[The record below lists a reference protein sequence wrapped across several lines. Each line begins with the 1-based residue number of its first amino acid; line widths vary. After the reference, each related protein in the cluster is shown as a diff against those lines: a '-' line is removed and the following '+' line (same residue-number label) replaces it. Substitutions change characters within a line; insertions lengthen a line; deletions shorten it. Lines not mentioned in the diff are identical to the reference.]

1 MSATGLAAARLIQ
14 SPSELA
20 ARSAAPAPLIMTAV
34 ARMRVLSDA
43 IVLPGTVRPGHTV
56 AVTASA
62 PYRTLVV
69 TGLPAKLGSRAWPG
83 HVLAQVDGRPV
94 ILLRGRL
101 PAYRDLREGDTGPDV
116 SQLQAALVGLGYAD
130 YDPAGYFG
138 PSTALAIETLY
149 QNLGYSAPRYRPHVK
164 KTPLAPGQPPP
175 LPPSPQVYL
184 PMSEVSY
191 IPAASA
197 LVVDVNAR
205 PGSSVRPGQVM
216 LELATGDPY
225 VTAML
230 SVREAAEASKGSA
243 ARIASASPALSDPG
257 VVAKIS
263 PIPAYASKVEYPVDV
278 TTRARLPQTMIGR
291 TVRLTLWS
299 SVTSEPV
306 LTVPITAVFLTTPA
320 KAKGNI
326 SQKATRSR
334 PVKPV
339 PYVTVIAA
347 RGRSRRIAV
356 ATGPSASG
364 FVAIQPLK
372 PGSIEPGA
380 HVLIGTG
387 R

>member
-1 MSATGLAAARLIQ
+1 MTG
-14 SPSELA
+14 
-20 ARSAAPAPLIMTAV
+20 V

-56 AVTASA
+56 TVTASA
-62 PYRTLVV
+62 PYQTLVV
-69 TGLPAKLGSRAWPG
+69 TRLPAKLGARAWPG
-83 HVLAQVDGRPV
+83 HVVVQVDGRPV
-94 ILLRGRL
+94 ILLRGTL

-116 SQLQAALVGLGYAD
+116 SQLQGALTGLGYSD
-130 YDPAGYFG
+130 FDPGGYFG
-138 PSTALAIETLY
+138 PSTALAIQTLY
-149 QNLGYSAPRYRPHVK
+149 QNLGYSAPLYHPHVK
-164 KTPLAPGQPPP
+164 KTPVAPGEPPP
-175 LPPSPQVYL
+175 VPPPPQVYL
-184 PMSEVSY
+184 PMDEVSY

-197 LVVDVNAR
+197 LVVNVNAR
-205 PGSSVRPGQVM
+205 TGSSVTTGQVV
-216 LELATGDPY
+216 LKLATGNPY

-230 SVREAAEASKGSA
+230 TAREAAQASPGSA
-243 ARIASASPALSDPG
+243 ARVASASPALSAPG
-257 VVAKIS
+257 VVAKVS
-263 PIPAYASKVEYPVDV
+263 TIPAYASHGNVANPSAAHDGGQVEYPVDV
-278 TTRARLPQTMIGR
+278 TTSARLAQNLIGT

-320 KAKGNI
+320 KAKSNI
-326 SQKATRSR
+326 SQKAAPSR

-347 RGRSRRIAV
+347 DGRSRRIAV

-364 FVAIQPLK
+364 FVAIQPVK
-372 PGSIEPGA
+372 PGSIEPGD

>member
-1 MSATGLAAARLIQ
+1 
-14 SPSELA
+14 
-20 ARSAAPAPLIMTAV
+20 
-34 ARMRVLSDA
+34 
-43 IVLPGTVRPGHTV
+43 
-56 AVTASA
+56 
-62 PYRTLVV
+62 
-69 TGLPAKLGSRAWPG
+69 
-83 HVLAQVDGRPV
+83 
-94 ILLRGRL
+94 
-101 PAYRDLREGDTGPDV
+101 
-116 SQLQAALVGLGYAD
+116 
-130 YDPAGYFG
+130 
-138 PSTALAIETLY
+138 
-149 QNLGYSAPRYRPHVK
+149 
-164 KTPLAPGQPPP
+164 
-175 LPPSPQVYL
+175 
-184 PMSEVSY
+184 
-191 IPAASA
+191 
-197 LVVDVNAR
+197 
-205 PGSSVRPGQVM
+205 M

-356 ATGPSASG
+356 ATGPS
-364 FVAIQPLK
+364 
-372 PGSIEPGA
+372 IEPGA